1 MSIRPLA
8 LPGDLLPAADMLVGT
23 FQYPDHP
30 EWGIQ
35 SDEQQQLVE
44 TIRRMRRIWPVVR
57 VLQAVSPTL
66 RDIARGFVWEE
77 NGMMVGLTIAQRE
90 GTTKM
95 WHIGSVGVLPE
106 FRRRGIAR
114 QLVASTLDMLRS
126 RGGTRVSLGVING
139 NVPAQA
145 LYRSLGFVDYAGGT
159 RYSLM
164 PTGGVDRPPLPLGYE
179 EFPLAE
185 FDWRTRYDLD
195 KRIVPEDV
203 QRFEPIVPGRYRT
216 PGLIRV
222 LAPVFR
228 FAEGSREHDIV
239 IRREG
244 DRVAVA
250 RAGWTVSK
258 SGKGTNSIRV
268 RLDPAH
274 ADLACYL
281 VRRALGA
288 VLAKS
293 PALRVILSVPT
304 WMPAVARE
312 AEGLGFVPLS
322 ANRMMGLDLAVSRRT
337 GSPVLGEGTRGPQ

>member
-1 MSIRPLA
+1 MSIRPLV
-8 LPGDLLPAADMLVGT
+8 LPRDLLPAADMLVRT

-30 EWGIQ
+30 EWDIQ
-35 SDEQQQLVE
+35 SDEQQQIAE
-44 TIRRMRRIWPVVR
+44 SIRRMSRIWPVVR
-57 VLQAVSPTL
+57 VLQLASPTL

-95 WHIGSVGVLPE
+95 WHIAPVGVLPE

-114 QLVASTLDMLRS
+114 QLTAATLDMVRS
-126 RGGTRVSLGVING
+126 RGGTRVTLGVIDG

-159 RYSLM
+159 RYSLT
-164 PTGGVDRPPLPLGYE
+164 PTGTVERPTLPPGYE

-185 FDWRTRYDLD
+185 FDWRTRYELD
-195 KRIVPEDV
+195 KRIVPEEV
-203 QRFEPIVPGRYRT
+203 QRFDPIVPGRYRT
-216 PGLIRV
+216 PWLMRV

-228 FAEGSREHDIV
+228 FAEGSRERDIV
-239 IRREG
+239 IRREV
-244 DRVAVA
+244 DHVVIA
-250 RAGWTVSK
+250 RAGWAVSK

-268 RLDPAH
+268 RLDPTH
-274 ADLACYL
+274 ADLAPYL
-281 VRRALGA
+281 VRRTLSE

-293 PALRVILSVPT
+293 PALRVVLSAPT

-312 AEGLGFVPLS
+312 AEGLGFLPVQVGR
-322 ANRMMGLDLAVSRRT
+322 RMGMEL
-337 GSPVLGEGTRGPQ
+337 

>member
-1 MSIRPLA
+1 MFIRPLA
-8 LPGDLLPAADMLVGT
+8 LPGDLLPAADMLVRT

-44 TIRRMRRIWPVVR
+44 SIRRMRRIWPVVR
-57 VLQAVSPTL
+57 VLQVVSPTL

-90 GTTKM
+90 GTTQM
-95 WHIGSVGVLPE
+95 WHIGTVGVLPE

-114 QLVASTLDMLRS
+114 RLVAATLDMVRS
-126 RGGTRVSLGVING
+126 RGGTRVRLGVIGG

-145 LYRSLGFVDYAGGT
+145 LYRSLGFVDYTGGT

-164 PTGGVDRPPLPLGYE
+164 PTGRVDRPTLPPGYE

-185 FDWRTRYDLD
+185 FDWRTRYELD
-195 KRIVPEDV
+195 KRIVPEEV

-216 PGLIRV
+216 PWLMRV

-239 IRREG
+239 IRREV
-244 DRVAVA
+244 DHVAVA
-250 RAGWTVSK
+250 RAGWTISR
-258 SGKGTNSIRV
+258 SGTGTNSIRV
-268 RLDPAH
+268 RLDPTH

-281 VRRALGA
+281 VQRALGA
-288 VLAKS
+288 VLVKS
-293 PALRVILSVPT
+293 PVLRVVLSVPT

-312 AEGLGFVPLS
+312 AEGLGFLPRTVG
-322 ANRMMGLDLAVSRRT
+322 RMMGM
-337 GSPVLGEGTRGPQ
+337 EI